1 MRGWIIPIGGK
12 LVTKTI
18 LDRFV
23 ALSGG
28 EAARIAIIPTAS
40 SEPDM
45 GAFYERV
52 FHRHGVKKVKSVNL
66 ERRSDCDDADWL
78 ALLGDATG
86 VFITGGNQLKLSTTI
101 GGTPVG
107 RLLRERHAAG
117 MHVAGTSA
125 GAAYLSE
132 HMIAYGAEGSSPR
145 AGMVT
150 MCAGLGLTNRVIVDQ
165 HFRQRDRLGRLLTA
179 LAYNPFAFG
188 LGVDEDTAAF
198 IGPDDTID
206 VMGTGSITI
215 VDPTHVSF
223 SSIAEAAPGDA
234 ITMLGTTLHLLAAG
248 ASFNLHT
255 RLAVATASATSPHDA
270 LNAALGDSLVTAE

>member
-12 LVTKTI
+12 LLTTTI

-28 EAARIAIIPTAS
+28 ASARIAIIPTAS

-52 FHRHGVKKVKSVNL
+52 FQRHGVKHAKSLNF

-78 ALLGDATG
+78 EWLARATG
-86 VFITGGNQLKLSTTI
+86 VFFTGGNQLKLSTTL
-101 GGTPVG
+101 GGTPVS

-132 HMIAYGAEGSSPR
+132 QMIAHGEEGSSPR

-198 IGPDDTID
+198 IEPDDTIS
-206 VMGTGSITI
+206 VMGTGSVTI
-215 VDPTHVSF
+215 IDPTHISF

-234 ITMLGTTLHLLAAG
+234 ITLLGATMHVLAAG

-255 RLAVATASATSPHDA
+255 RVAAATASATSPHDA
-270 LNAALGDSLVTAE
+270 LNTALGDSLVTAE